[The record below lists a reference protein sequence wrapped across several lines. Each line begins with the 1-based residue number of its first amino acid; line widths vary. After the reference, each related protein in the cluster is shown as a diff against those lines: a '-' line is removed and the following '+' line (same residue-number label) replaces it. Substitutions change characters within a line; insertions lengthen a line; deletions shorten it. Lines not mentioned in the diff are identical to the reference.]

1 MSRIAGLARDFIY
14 VLGRYPCPPLLTA
27 FFLGLTLWNFPIVG
41 TSSEIDVS
49 LIDVL
54 TFARENHLQFGPEI
68 TSTYGPLGW
77 LYFPYYS
84 SHSGLLQ
91 FYSQLLLSIAALS
104 GCCLL
109 AWRLTMLWRC
119 IFLSLFT
126 WAAANMAYR
135 ADLLVEVGLLCW

>member
-1 MSRIAGLARDFIY
+1 
-14 VLGRYPCPPLLTA
+14 
-27 FFLGLTLWNFPIVG
+27 LWNLPIVG

-84 SHSGLLQ
+84 SHPGLLQ
-91 FYSQLLLSIAALS
+91 FYSQLLLSIVALS

-135 ADLLVEVGLLCW
+135 ADLLVEVGLLCWGSLCLVETNRRLLAALTVFAIFSALAI